1 MPKTRA
7 EIRAQYPVGETP
19 DKTIAAKIEAAANR
33 DKRIACRALHDIANE
48 LNCPPQ
54 KVGRTADLMEV
65 RISHCQLGLF
75 GRSNNTTTALPKG
88 NVTQEMK
95 VAVESVISD
104 GKIACE
110 DSWRLAGQ
118 LNLSRLEMGAL
129 CDALEVKV
137 TPCQLGAF

>member
-7 EIRAQYPVGETP
+7 KIRAQYPADETP
-19 DKTIAAKIEAAANR
+19 DKAIAGKIEAAANK

-75 GRSNNTTTALPKG
+75 GRSNRAAVAFSEKE
-88 NVTQEMK
+88 VTQEMK
-95 VAVESVISD
+95 AAFESAISD

-110 DSWRLAGQ
+110 DSWRLAHQ

-129 CDALEVKV
+129 CDVLEVKV